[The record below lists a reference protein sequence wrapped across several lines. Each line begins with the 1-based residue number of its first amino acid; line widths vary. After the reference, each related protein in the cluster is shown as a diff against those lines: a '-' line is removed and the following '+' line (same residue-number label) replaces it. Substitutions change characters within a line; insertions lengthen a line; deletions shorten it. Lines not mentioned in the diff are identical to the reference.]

1 MTAEPSPP
9 FDFGAAVADVVRSI
23 PPGHVMTYGDVAAAL
38 GSRASRAVG
47 KVMAHEGADLPWW
60 RVVRS
65 GGHPPIRHEAR
76 ALEHYRAEGTPLVQG
91 ASAWRLDMR
100 RARWSPPPGD
110 RQGEVPGDRPDVAPS
125 DRQADATG
133 AAEAGRASRPTAGD
147 VGDADGYDPSDPG
160 FPRDPF

>member
-1 MTAEPSPP
+1 MVDVDIPGPEH
-9 FDFGAAVADVVRSI
+9 DFGAAVAEVVRMI

-60 RVVRS
+60 RVVRA
-65 GGHPPIRHEAR
+65 GGHPPLHHEAR

-91 ASAWRLDMR
+91 TAAWRLDMR
-100 RARWSPPPGD
+100 RARWSPSTDGD
-110 RQGEVPGDRPDVAPS
+110 P
-125 DRQADATG
+125 T
-133 AAEAGRASRPTAGD
+133 AEAD
-147 VGDADGYDPSDPG
+147 DPG